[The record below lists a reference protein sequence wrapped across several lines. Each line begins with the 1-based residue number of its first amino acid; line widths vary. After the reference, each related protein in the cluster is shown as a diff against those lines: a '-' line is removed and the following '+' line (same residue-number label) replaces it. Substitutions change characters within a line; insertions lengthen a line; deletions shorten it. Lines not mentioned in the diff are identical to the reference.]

1 MAKAEFKVVGTSPA
15 RMGGVDRV
23 IGKGIYGIDLMLK
36 DQLHGAILRSQYAH
50 AKIISIDT
58 SEAKKVPGVHAVVTA
73 EDAPNVRYG
82 RSYIDRY
89 ILARGKVRYMGDP
102 VAAVAADTPAIAKQA
117 LKKIKVTYEPLP
129 VVIDQEE
136 AMKPDAPTLHE
147 DMPLPKNIPEGVK
160 VKNVCGFAAVH
171 VGDPEKTMAE
181 ADVVVDEVYETKMIH
196 PQYLEPRVAAA
207 QMEPNGRLTVWANAQ
222 APFPVRQEVAKM
234 LGMPLN
240 NVRVISAEIGGGF
253 GGKGSGITSGAAIE
267 PICGLLAMKTK
278 RAVMIVLDKAEET
291 ISTTIRSGARMYIKT
306 GVKKDGTL
314 VARTGKVIYDTGG
327 YSGFGVQAGGRCTN
341 MLGGWYLMPNCHIDG
356 YTVYTNKQV
365 CGPVRGPGGP
375 QAAFA
380 VESHMD
386 SIAAKL
392 GMDPVEF
399 RLKNTPKAG
408 DKIVGVPKLRDV
420 SLGETI
426 KTAAEKIG
434 FKQVG
439 AQFIAPALGKNQG
452 IGIATGSWIESAGPG
467 GGAIVKVNEDG
478 SITVHI
484 GKIDMGTAPRFGIP
498 VIVAEELG
506 VPVEDVTVVNVDT
519 DASPWDAGTV
529 GSRAILVSG
538 TASQRAAIDARNQ
551 LFKMAARQL
560 EASPEDLEIVDRQI
574 RVRGTP
580 SKSVSLATVATN
592 AHNVIGE
599 VIGRGY
605 CDNLE
610 LMAEEKAHGSS
621 QPFTAHACIVEV
633 DTMTGNVKI
642 LKYVAVHDIGQPIHL
657 AAVEGQIEGATA
669 MSIGQAL
676 CEQVVFD
683 KDGRTMNPSF
693 VDYLMPTIN
702 MMPRIETTLV
712 HGYPGAGPYGAK
724 GAGEIACVP
733 PMACIANAIF
743 NATGVRI
750 KTLPLSPENVLRGL
764 KAAGKA

>member
-1 MAKAEFKVVGTSPA
+1 MAKAEYKVIGTSPA
-15 RMGGVDRV
+15 RMGGIDRV
-23 IGKGIYGIDLMLK
+23 IGKGVYGIDLMLK

-58 SEAKKVPGVHAVVTA
+58 SEAKKLPGVHAVITA

-82 RSYIDRY
+82 RSYIDRH
-89 ILARGKVRYMGDP
+89 ILARGKVRFMGDP
-102 VAAVAADTPAIAKQA
+102 VAAVAADTLAIAKAA

-129 VVIDQEE
+129 VLIDAEE
-136 AMKPDAPTLHE
+136 AMKPDAVVLHD
-147 DMPLPKNIPEGVK
+147 DMPLPKNIPADVK
-160 VKNVCGFAAVH
+160 VRNVCGFTQVH
-171 VGDPEKTMAE
+171 VGDPDKAMAE
-181 ADVVVDEVYETKMIH
+181 ADLVVEEVYETKMIH
-196 PQYLEPRVAAA
+196 PQYLEPRSAAA

-240 NVRVISAEIGGGF
+240 NVRVISADIGGGF

-267 PICGLLAMKTK
+267 PICGLLAQKTK

-291 ISTTIRSGARMYIKT
+291 ISTTIRSGAKMYIKT
-306 GVKKDGTL
+306 GVKKDGTIL
-314 VARTGKVIYDTGG
+314 ARTGKVIYDTGG

-341 MLGGWYLMPNCHIDG
+341 MLGGWYLMPNAHIDG

-386 SIAAKL
+386 TIAAKL
-392 GMDPVEF
+392 GMDPTEF
-399 RLKNTPKAG
+399 RLKNIPKPG
-408 DKIVGVPKLRDV
+408 DKIIGVHKLRDV

-426 KTAAEKIG
+426 KVAKENIG
-434 FKQVG
+434 WGKVK
-439 AQFIAPALGKNQG
+439 LEKNQG
-452 IGIATGSWIESAGPG
+452 IGLATGSWIESAGPG

-478 SITVHI
+478 SVTVHV

-506 VPVEDVTVVNVDT
+506 VPVEDVTVLSVDT

-538 TASQRAAIDARNQ
+538 TASQRAAIDARTQ
-551 LFKMAARQL
+551 LFKIAAGQL
-560 EASPEDLEIVDRQI
+560 EASPDDLEIVDRQI
-574 RVRGTP
+574 RVKGTP
-580 SKSVSLATVATN
+580 SKTVALSVVATN

-621 QPFTAHACIVEV
+621 QPFTTHACIVEV

-683 KDGRTMNPSF
+683 KDGKTLNPSF
-693 VDYLMPTIN
+693 VDYLMPTLN

-743 NATGVRI
+743 NATGVRVT
-750 KTLPLSPENVLRGL
+750 KLPLSPENVLRAL
-764 KAAGKA
+764 KEAGKA

>member
-1 MAKAEFKVVGTSPA
+1 MAKPEFKFVGTSPA

-23 IGKGIYGIDLMLK
+23 IGKGVYGIDLMLK
-36 DQLHGAILRSQYAH
+36 DQLHGAILRSEYAH
-50 AKIISIDT
+50 AKIVSIDT

-73 EDAPNVRYG
+73 ADAPDVRYG

-89 ILARGKVRYMGDP
+89 ILARHKVRFMGDP
-102 VAAVAADTPAIAKQA
+102 VAAVAAESPAIAKQA
-117 LKKIKVTYEPLP
+117 LKKIKVVYEPLP
-129 VVIDQEE
+129 VALDPEE
-136 AMKPDAPTLHE
+136 ATKPEAPTLHD
-147 DMPLPKNIPEGVK
+147 DMPLPKSIPADAKLKNI
-160 VKNVCGFAAVH
+160 CGHTVVH
-171 VGDPEKTMAE
+171 VGDPDKAMAE

-196 PQYLEPRVAAA
+196 PQYLEPRIAAA

-240 NVRVISAEIGGGF
+240 NVRVISADLGGGF

-267 PICGLLAMKTK
+267 PICGLLAIKAK
-278 RAVMIVLDKAEET
+278 RPVMIVLDKAEET

-306 GVKKDGTL
+306 GVKKDGTI
-314 VARTGKVIYDTGG
+314 VARTGKVFYDAGG

-386 SIAAKL
+386 SIAAKI

-434 FKQVG
+434 WGKVK
-439 AQFIAPALGKNQG
+439 LGKNQG

-467 GGAIVKVNEDG
+467 GGSIVKVNEDG
-478 SITVHI
+478 SVTVHI

-498 VIVAEELG
+498 LIAAEELG
-506 VPVEDVTVVNVDT
+506 VPVTDVTVLNVDT

-529 GSRAILVSG
+529 GSRAMLVSG
-538 TASQRAAIDARNQ
+538 TATKLAAIDARNQ
-551 LFKMAARQL
+551 IFKMAASQL
-560 EASPEDLEIVDRQI
+560 EASPDDLEIVDRQI
-574 RVRGTP
+574 RVKGTP
-580 SKSVSLATVATN
+580 SKAVALATIATN

-605 CDNLE
+605 CDNLA

-621 QPFTAHACIVEV
+621 QPFTTHACIVEV
-633 DTMTGNVKI
+633 SPDTGNVKI

-683 KDGRTMNPSF
+683 QNGKTMNPSF

-712 HGYPGAGPYGAK
+712 SGYPGAGPYGSK

-733 PMACIANAIF
+733 PMAAIANAIF

-750 KTLPLSPENVLRGL
+750 TKLPLSPENVLRGL
-764 KAAGKA
+764 KEAGKA

>member
-1 MAKAEFKVVGTSPA
+1 MAKPEFKFVGTSPA

-23 IGKGIYGIDLMLK
+23 IGKGVYGIDLMLK

-50 AKIISIDT
+50 AKIVSIDT

-73 EDAPNVRYG
+73 ADAPDVRYG

-89 ILARGKVRYMGDP
+89 ILARHKVRFMGDP
-102 VAAVAADTPAIAKQA
+102 VAAVAAESPAIAKQA
-117 LKKIKVTYEPLP
+117 LKKIKVVYEPLP
-129 VVIDQEE
+129 VALDPEE
-136 AMKPDAPTLHE
+136 ATKPDAPTLHD
-147 DMPLPKNIPEGVK
+147 DMPLPKSIPADAKLKNI
-160 VKNVCGFAAVH
+160 CGHTVVH
-171 VGDPEKTMAE
+171 VGDPDKAMAE

-196 PQYLEPRVAAA
+196 PQYLEPRIAAA

-240 NVRVISAEIGGGF
+240 NVRVISADLGGGF

-267 PICGLLAMKTK
+267 PICGLLAIKAK
-278 RAVMIVLDKAEET
+278 RPVMIVLDKAEET

-306 GVKKDGTL
+306 GVKKDGTI
-314 VARTGKVIYDTGG
+314 VARTGKVFYDAGG

-386 SIAAKL
+386 SIAAKI

-434 FKQVG
+434 WGKVK
-439 AQFIAPALGKNQG
+439 LGKNQG

-467 GGAIVKVNEDG
+467 GGSIVKVNEDG
-478 SITVHI
+478 SVTVHI

-498 VIVAEELG
+498 LIAAEELG
-506 VPVEDVTVVNVDT
+506 VPVTDVTVLNVDT

-529 GSRAILVSG
+529 GSRAMLVSG
-538 TASQRAAIDARNQ
+538 TATKLAAIDARNQ
-551 LFKMAARQL
+551 IFKMAASQL
-560 EASPEDLEIVDRQI
+560 EASPDDLEIVDRQI
-574 RVRGTP
+574 RVKGTP
-580 SKSVSLATVATN
+580 SKAVALATIATN

-605 CDNLE
+605 CDNLA

-621 QPFTAHACIVEV
+621 QPFTTHACIVEV
-633 DTMTGNVKI
+633 SPDTGNVKI

-683 KDGRTMNPSF
+683 QNGKTMNPSF

-712 HGYPGAGPYGAK
+712 SGYPGAGPYGSK

-733 PMACIANAIF
+733 PMAAIANAIF

-750 KTLPLSPENVLRGL
+750 TKLPLSPENVLRGL
-764 KAAGKA
+764 KEAGKA

>member
-1 MAKAEFKVVGTSPA
+1 MAKPELKIIGSSPA
-15 RMGGVDRV
+15 RMGGVERV
-23 IGKGIYGIDLMLK
+23 VGKGVYGIDLMLK

-50 AKIISIDT
+50 AKIVSIDT
-58 SEAKKVPGVHAVVTA
+58 SEAKKIPGVHAVVTA
-73 EDAPNVRYG
+73 ADAPNVRYG
-82 RSYIDRY
+82 RSYFDRH
-89 ILARGKVRYMGDP
+89 ILARDKVRFMGDP
-102 VAAVAADTPAIAKQA
+102 VAAVAAESPAIAKQA
-117 LKKIKVTYEPLP
+117 LKKIKVVYEPLP
-129 VVIDQEE
+129 VVIDPEE
-136 AMKPDAPTLHE
+136 ATKPEAPTLHE
-147 DMPLPKNIPEGVK
+147 DMPLPKSIPADAKLKNI
-160 VKNVCGFAAVH
+160 CGHAVVH
-171 VGDPEKTMAE
+171 VGDPEKAMAE
-181 ADVVVDEVYETKMIH
+181 ADVVVEEVYETKMIH
-196 PQYLEPRVAAA
+196 PQYLEPRIAAA

-222 APFPVRQEVAKM
+222 APFPVRQETAKT
-234 LGMPLN
+234 LGLFLN
-240 NVRVISAEIGGGF
+240 NVRVISAGLGGGF

-267 PICGLLAMKTK
+267 PICGLLAIKAN
-278 RAVMIVLDKAEET
+278 RPVMIVLDKAEET
-291 ISTTIRSGARMYIKT
+291 ISTTIRAGAKMYIKT
-306 GVKKDGTL
+306 GVKKDGTI
-314 VARTGKVIYDTGG
+314 VARTGKVFYDAGG

-399 RLKNTPKAG
+399 RLKNTPKPG

-426 KTAAEKIG
+426 RIAKEKIG
-434 FKQVG
+434 WGKVK
-439 AQFIAPALGKNQG
+439 LEKNQG

-478 SITVHI
+478 SVTVHI
-484 GKIDMGTAPRFGIP
+484 GKIDMGTIPGFGIP
-498 VIVAEELG
+498 MIVAEELG

-529 GSRAILVSG
+529 GSRGILVSG
-538 TASQRAAIDARNQ
+538 TASRLAAIDARNQ
-551 LFKMAARQL
+551 IFKMAASQL
-560 EASPEDLEIVDRQI
+560 EASPDDLEIVNKQI
-574 RVRGTP
+574 RVKGTP
-580 SKSVSLATVATN
+580 AKAVALAAVATN

-605 CDNLE
+605 FDNVAAG
-610 LMAEEKAHGSS
+610 AEEKQHGSS

-633 DTMTGNVKI
+633 NPDTGNVKI
-642 LKYVAVHDIGQPIHL
+642 LKYVAVHDIGQPIHK
-657 AAVEGQIEGATA
+657 AAAEGQIEGAAA

-683 KDGRTMNPSF
+683 TNGRTMNPSF

-712 HGYPGAGPYGAK
+712 SGYPGAGPYGAK

-733 PMACIANAIF
+733 PMAAIANAIY
-743 NATGVRI
+743 NAAGVRI
-750 KTLPLSPENVLRGL
+750 TKLPLSPENVLRAL
-764 KAAGKA
+764 KEAGKA

>member
-1 MAKAEFKVVGTSPA
+1 MAKAEFKVIGSSPA
-15 RMGGVDRV
+15 RMGGVERV
-23 IGKGIYGIDLMLK
+23 VGKGVYGIDLMLK
-36 DQLHGAILRSQYAH
+36 DQLHGAILRSRYAH
-50 AKIISIDT
+50 AKIVSIDT
-58 SEAKKVPGVHAVVTA
+58 SEAAELPGVHAVVTSA
-73 EDAPNVRYG
+73 DAPNVRYG
-82 RSYIDRY
+82 RSYIDRH
-89 ILARGKVRYMGDP
+89 ILARGKVRFMGDP
-102 VAAVAADTPAIAKQA
+102 VAAVAADSLAIAKQA
-117 LKKIKVTYEPLP
+117 LRKIKVVYEPLP
-129 VVIDQEE
+129 VVIDPEE
-136 AMKPDAPTLHE
+136 VTKPDAPVLHD
-147 DMPLPKNIPEGVK
+147 DMPLPKTIPADAKMKNI
-160 VKNVCGFAAVH
+160 CGHTVVH
-171 VGDPEKTMAE
+171 VGDPEKAMAE
-181 ADVVVDEVYETKMIH
+181 ADLVVDEVYETKMIH
-196 PQYLEPRVAAA
+196 PQYLEPRIAAA

-222 APFPVRQEVAKM
+222 APFPVRQETAKM
-234 LGMPLN
+234 LGLPLN
-240 NVRVISAEIGGGF
+240 NVRVISAGLGGGF

-267 PICGLLAMKTK
+267 PICGLLAIKSK
-278 RAVMIVLDKAEET
+278 RPVMIVLDKAEET
-291 ISTTIRSGARMYIKT
+291 ISTTIRAGARMYIKT
-306 GVKKDGTL
+306 GVKKDGTI
-314 VARTGKVIYDTGG
+314 VARTGKVFYDAGG

-392 GMDPVEF
+392 GMDPIEF
-399 RLKNTPKAG
+399 RLKNIPKAG

-426 KTAAEKIG
+426 KIAAEKIG
-434 FKQVG
+434 YKQVG

-467 GGAIVKVNEDG
+467 GGSIVKVNEDG
-478 SITVHI
+478 SVTVHI
-484 GKIDMGTAPRFGIP
+484 GKIDMGTIPGFGIP
-498 VIVAEELG
+498 MIVAEELG
-506 VPVEDVTVVNVDT
+506 IPVSDVTVVNVDT

-529 GSRAILVSG
+529 GSRGILVSG
-538 TASQRAAIDARNQ
+538 TASRLAAIDARNQ
-551 LFKMAARQL
+551 IFKMAATQL
-560 EASPEDLEIVDRQI
+560 ECSPDDLEIVNKQI
-574 RVRGTP
+574 RVKGTP
-580 SKSVSLATVATN
+580 AKTVALATVATN

-605 CDNLE
+605 FDNVAAV
-610 LMAEEKAHGSS
+610 AEEKAHGSS

-633 DTMTGNVKI
+633 DTSTGNVKI
-642 LKYVAVHDIGQPIHL
+642 LKYVAVHDIGQPIHK
-657 AAVEGQIEGATA
+657 AAAEGQIEGAAA

-712 HGYPGAGPYGAK
+712 SGYPGSGPYGAK

-733 PMACIANAIF
+733 PMAAIANAIY

-750 KTLPLSPENVLRGL
+750 NKLPLSPENVLRAL
-764 KAAGKA
+764 KEAGKA

>member
-1 MAKAEFKVVGTSPA
+1 MAKAEFKVIGTSPA
-15 RMGGVDRV
+15 RMGGIDRV
-23 IGKGIYGIDLMLK
+23 IGKGVYGIDLMLK

-58 SEAKKVPGVHAVVTA
+58 SEAKKLPGVHAVVTA

-82 RSYIDRY
+82 RSYIDRH
-89 ILARGKVRYMGDP
+89 ILARGKVRFMGDP
-102 VAAVAADTPAIAKQA
+102 VAAVAADTLAIAKQA

-129 VVIDQEE
+129 VLIDAEE
-136 AMKPDAPTLHE
+136 AMKLEAPTLHD
-147 DMPLPKNIPEGVK
+147 DMPLPKNIPADVK
-160 VKNVCGFAAVH
+160 VKNVCGFTQVH
-171 VGDPEKTMAE
+171 VGDPEKAMAE
-181 ADVVVDEVYETKMIH
+181 ADLVVEEVYETKMIH
-196 PQYLEPRVAAA
+196 PQYLEPRMAAA
-207 QMEPNGRLTVWANAQ
+207 QMEPNGRLTVYANAQ

-240 NVRVISAEIGGGF
+240 NVRVISADIGGGF

-267 PICGLLAMKTK
+267 PICGLLAQKTK

-291 ISTTIRSGARMYIKT
+291 ISTTIRSGAKMYIKT
-306 GVKKDGTL
+306 GVKKDGTIL
-314 VARTGKVIYDTGG
+314 ARIGKVIYDTGG

-426 KTAAEKIG
+426 KTAAENIG
-434 FKQVG
+434 W
-439 AQFIAPALGKNQG
+439 GKVKLEKHQG

-478 SITVHI
+478 SVTVHV

-506 VPVEDVTVVNVDT
+506 VPVEDVTVLSVDT

-538 TASQRAAIDARNQ
+538 TASQRAAIDARTQ
-551 LFKMAARQL
+551 LFKIAAGQL
-560 EASPEDLEIVDRQI
+560 EASPDDLEIVDRQI
-574 RVRGTP
+574 RVKGTP
-580 SKSVSLATVATN
+580 SKTVALSVVATN

-712 HGYPGAGPYGAK
+712 RGYPGAGPYGAK

-750 KTLPLSPENVLRGL
+750 KTLPLSPENVLRAL
-764 KAAGKA
+764 KEAGKA

>member
-1 MAKAEFKVVGTSPA
+1 MAKAEFRVIGTSPA
-15 RMGGVDRV
+15 RMGGVERV
-23 IGKGIYGIDLMLK
+23 VGKGVYGIDLMLK
-36 DQLHGAILRSQYAH
+36 DQLHGAILRSHYAH
-50 AKIISIDT
+50 AKIVSIDT
-58 SEAKKVPGVHAVVTA
+58 SEAKNLTGVHAVVTA
-73 EDAPNVRYG
+73 ADAPNVRYG
-82 RSYIDRY
+82 RSYIDRH
-89 ILARGKVRYMGDP
+89 ILARDKVRFMGDP
-102 VAAVAADTPAIAKQA
+102 VVAVAAESPAIARQA
-117 LKKIKVTYEPLP
+117 LKKIKVVYDPLP
-129 VVIDQEE
+129 VVIDPEE
-136 AMKPDAPTLHE
+136 ATKPTAPTLHD
-147 DMPLPKNIPEGVK
+147 DMPLPKTIPADGKLKNI
-160 VKNVCGFAAVH
+160 CGHAVVH
-171 VGDPEKTMAE
+171 VGDAEKAMAE
-181 ADVVVDEVYETKMIH
+181 ADIVVDEVYETKMIH
-196 PQYLEPRVAAA
+196 PQYLEPRIAAA

-222 APFPVRQEVAKM
+222 APFPVRQETAKM
-234 LGMPLN
+234 LGLPLN
-240 NVRVISAEIGGGF
+240 NVRVISAGLGGGF

-267 PICGLLAMKTK
+267 PICGLLAIKAK
-278 RAVMIVLDKAEET
+278 RPVMIVLDKAEET
-291 ISTTIRSGARMYIKT
+291 ISTTIRAGARMYIKT
-306 GVKKDGTL
+306 GVKKDGTI
-314 VARTGKVIYDTGG
+314 VARTGKVFYDAGG

-356 YTVYTNKQV
+356 YSVYTNKQV

-392 GMDPVEF
+392 GMDPAEF
-399 RLKNTPKAG
+399 RLKNIPKAG

-426 KTAAEKIG
+426 RIAKEKIG
-434 FKQVG
+434 WGKVK
-439 AQFIAPALGKNQG
+439 LEKNQG

-478 SITVHI
+478 SVTVHI
-484 GKIDMGTAPRFGIP
+484 GKIDMGTIPGFGIP
-498 VIVAEELG
+498 MIVAEELG
-506 VPVEDVTVVNVDT
+506 IPVSDVTVVNVDT

-529 GSRAILVSG
+529 GSRGILVSG
-538 TASQRAAIDARNQ
+538 GASRLAAIDARSQ
-551 LFKMAARQL
+551 LLKMAAGKL
-560 EASPEDLEIVDRQI
+560 EASPDDLEIVDKQI
-574 RVRGTP
+574 RVKGTP
-580 SKSVSLATVATN
+580 AKSVSLATVATD

-605 CDNLE
+605 CDNLA

-621 QPFTAHACIVEV
+621 QPFTTHACIVEV
-633 DTMTGNVKI
+633 SPDTGNVKI
-642 LKYVAVHDIGQPIHL
+642 LKYVAVHDIGQPIHR
-657 AAVEGQIEGATA
+657 AAAEGQIEGAAA

-712 HGYPGAGPYGAK
+712 QGYPGSGPYGAK

-733 PMACIANAIF
+733 PMAAIANAIF

-750 KTLPLSPENVLRGL
+750 TKLPLSPENVLRAL
-764 KAAGKA
+764 KEAGKA

>member
-1 MAKAEFKVVGTSPA
+1 MAKPEFKFVGTSPA

-23 IGKGIYGIDLMLK
+23 IGKGVYGIDLMLK
-36 DQLHGAILRSQYAH
+36 DQLHGAILRSEYAH
-50 AKIISIDT
+50 AKIVSIDT

-73 EDAPNVRYG
+73 ADAPDVRYG

-89 ILARGKVRYMGDP
+89 ILARHKVRFMGDP
-102 VAAVAADTPAIAKQA
+102 VAAVAAESPAIAKQA
-117 LKKIKVTYEPLP
+117 LKKIKVVYEPLP
-129 VVIDQEE
+129 VALDPEE
-136 AMKPDAPTLHE
+136 ATKPDAPTLHD
-147 DMPLPKNIPEGVK
+147 DMPLPKSIPADAKLKNI
-160 VKNVCGFAAVH
+160 CGHTVVH
-171 VGDPEKTMAE
+171 VGDPDKAMAE

-196 PQYLEPRVAAA
+196 PQYLEPRIAAA

-240 NVRVISAEIGGGF
+240 NVRVISADLGGGF

-267 PICGLLAMKTK
+267 PICGLLAIKAK
-278 RAVMIVLDKAEET
+278 RPVMIVLDKAEET

-306 GVKKDGTL
+306 GVKKDGTI
-314 VARTGKVIYDTGG
+314 VARTGKVFYDAGG

-386 SIAAKL
+386 SIAAKI

-434 FKQVG
+434 WGKVK
-439 AQFIAPALGKNQG
+439 LGKNQG

-467 GGAIVKVNEDG
+467 GGSIVKVNEDG
-478 SITVHI
+478 SVTVHI

-498 VIVAEELG
+498 LIAAEELG
-506 VPVEDVTVVNVDT
+506 VPVTDVTVLNVDT

-529 GSRAILVSG
+529 GSRAMLVSG
-538 TASQRAAIDARNQ
+538 TATKLAAIDARNQ
-551 LFKMAARQL
+551 IFKMAASQL
-560 EASPEDLEIVDRQI
+560 EASPDDLEIVDRQI
-574 RVRGTP
+574 RVKGTP
-580 SKSVSLATVATN
+580 SKAVALATIATN

-605 CDNLE
+605 CDNLA

-621 QPFTAHACIVEV
+621 QPFTTHACIVEV
-633 DTMTGNVKI
+633 SPDTGNVKI

-683 KDGRTMNPSF
+683 QNGKTMNPSF

-712 HGYPGAGPYGAK
+712 SGYPGAGPYGSK

-733 PMACIANAIF
+733 PMAAIANAIY

-750 KTLPLSPENVLRGL
+750 TKLPLSPENVLRGL
-764 KAAGKA
+764 KEAGKA

>member
-1 MAKAEFKVVGTSPA
+1 MAKPEFKVIGSSPA
-15 RMGGVDRV
+15 RIGGVERV
-23 IGKGIYGIDLMLK
+23 VGKGIYGIDLMLK

-50 AKIISIDT
+50 AKIVSIDT
-58 SEAKKVPGVHAVVTA
+58 SEAKKIPGVHAVVTA

-82 RSYIDRY
+82 RSYIDRHV
-89 ILARGKVRYMGDP
+89 LARGKVRFMGDP
-102 VAAVAADTPAIAKQA
+102 VAAVAADTPAIARQA
-117 LKKIKVTYEPLP
+117 LKKIKVVYEPLP
-129 VVIDQEE
+129 VVIDPEE
-136 AMKPDAPTLHE
+136 ATKPNAPVLHD
-147 DMPLPKNIPEGVK
+147 DMPLPKTIPAEAK
-160 VKNVCGFAAVH
+160 MKNVCGHAVVH
-171 VGDPEKTMAE
+171 VGDPEKAMAE
-181 ADVVVDEVYETKMIH
+181 ADIVVDEVYETKMIH
-196 PQYLEPRVAAA
+196 PQYLEPRIAAA
-207 QMEPNGRLTVWANAQ
+207 QMEPNGRLTIWANAQ
-222 APFPVRQEVAKM
+222 APFPVRQEVAKT
-234 LGMPLN
+234 LGLPLN
-240 NVRVISAEIGGGF
+240 NVRVISAGLGGGF

-267 PICGLLAMKTK
+267 PICGLLAIKAN
-278 RAVMIVLDKAEET
+278 RPVMIVLDKAEET
-291 ISTTIRSGARMYIKT
+291 ISTTIRAGARMYIKT
-306 GVKKDGTL
+306 GVKKDGTIL
-314 VARTGKVIYDTGG
+314 ARIGKVFYDAGG

-426 KTAAEKIG
+426 KIAAEKIG
-434 FKQVG
+434 WGKMK
-439 AQFIAPALGKNQG
+439 LEKNQG
-452 IGIATGSWIESAGPG
+452 IGLATGSWIESAGPG
-467 GGAIVKVNEDG
+467 GGSIVKVNEDG
-478 SITVHI
+478 SVTVHI
-484 GKIDMGTAPRFGIP
+484 GKIDMGTIPGFGVP
-498 VIVAEELG
+498 MIVAEELG
-506 VPVEDVTVVNVDT
+506 IPVSDVTVVNVDT

-529 GSRAILVSG
+529 GSRGILVSG
-538 TASQRAAIDARNQ
+538 GASRLAAIDARNQ
-551 LFKMAARQL
+551 IFQMAARKL
-560 EASPEDLEIVDRQI
+560 EASPDDLEIVDKQI
-574 RVRGTP
+574 RVKGTP
-580 SKSVSLATVATN
+580 AKTVGLATVATD

-605 CDNLE
+605 CDNLK

-621 QPFTAHACIVEV
+621 QPFTTHACIVEV
-633 DTMTGNVKI
+633 SPDTGNVKI
-642 LKYVAVHDIGQPIHL
+642 LKYVAVHDIGQPIHK
-657 AAVEGQIEGATA
+657 AAVEGQIEGAAA

-712 HGYPGAGPYGAK
+712 PGYPGAGPYGAK

-733 PMACIANAIF
+733 PMACIANAIY

-750 KTLPLSPENVLRGL
+750 TNLPLSPENVLRGL

>member
-1 MAKAEFKVVGTSPA
+1 MAKAEFKVIGSSPA
-15 RMGGVDRV
+15 RMGGVERV
-23 IGKGIYGIDLMLK
+23 VGKGIYGIDLMLK
-36 DQLHGAILRSQYAH
+36 DQLHGVILRSQYAH
-50 AKIISIDT
+50 AKIVSIDT
-58 SEAKKVPGVHAVVTA
+58 SEAKKIPGVHAVVTA
-73 EDAPNVRYG
+73 ADAPDVRYG
-82 RSYIDRY
+82 RSYLDRY
-89 ILARGKVRYMGDP
+89 ILARNKVRFMGDP

-117 LKKIKVTYEPLP
+117 LKKIQVVYEPLP
-129 VVIDQEE
+129 VLIDAEE

-171 VGDPEKTMAE
+171 VGDPEKAMAE
-181 ADVVVDEVYETKMIH
+181 ADLVVDEVYETKMIH

-207 QMEPNGRLTVWANAQ
+207 QVEPNGRLTVWANAQ

-234 LGMPLN
+234 LGLPLN
-240 NVRVISAEIGGGF
+240 NVRVIAAELGGGF

-267 PICGLLAMKTK
+267 PICGLLAIKAK
-278 RAVMIVLDKAEET
+278 RPVMIVLDKAEET
-291 ISTTIRSGARMYIKT
+291 ISTTIRSGAKMYIKT
-306 GVKKDGTL
+306 GVKKDGTI
-314 VARTGKVIYDTGG
+314 VARTGKVIYDAGG

-356 YTVYTNKQV
+356 YVVYTNKQV

-392 GMDPVEF
+392 GMDPTEF
-399 RLKNTPKAG
+399 RLKNIPKPG

-426 KTAAEKIG
+426 RIAKEKIG
-434 FKQVG
+434 WGKVK
-439 AQFIAPALGKNQG
+439 LEKNQG
-452 IGIATGSWIESAGPG
+452 MGLATGSWIESAGPG
-467 GGAIVKVNEDG
+467 GGAVVKVNEDG
-478 SITVHI
+478 SVTVHI
-484 GKIDMGTAPRFGIP
+484 GKIDMGTIPGFGIP
-498 VIVAEELG
+498 MIVAEELG
-506 VPVEDVTVVNVDT
+506 IPVSDVTVVNVDT

-529 GSRAILVSG
+529 GSRGILVSG
-538 TASQRAAIDARNQ
+538 TASRLATIDARNQ

-610 LMAEEKAHGSS
+610 LVAEDKAHGSS

-633 DTMTGNVKI
+633 NPDTGNVKI
-642 LKYVAVHDIGQPIHL
+642 LKYVAVHDIGQPIHK

-712 HGYPGAGPYGAK
+712 SGYPGAGPYGAK

-733 PMACIANAIF
+733 PMACIANAIY

>member
-1 MAKAEFKVVGTSPA
+1 MAKAEFKIVGTSPA
-15 RMGGVDRV
+15 RMGGVERV
-23 IGKGIYGIDLMLK
+23 IGKGVYGIDVMLK
-36 DQLHGAILRSQYAH
+36 DQLHGGILRSQYAH
-50 AKIISIDT
+50 AKIVSIDT
-58 SEAKKVPGVHAVVTA
+58 TEAKKIPGVHAVVTA
-73 EDAPNVRYG
+73 ADAPDVRYG

-89 ILARGKVRYMGDP
+89 ILARHKVRYMGDP
-102 VAAVAADTPAIAKQA
+102 VAAVAADTPALVKQA
-117 LKKIKVTYEPLP
+117 LKKIKVVYEPLP
-129 VVIDQEE
+129 VVIDPEE

-147 DMPLPKNIPEGVK
+147 DMPLPKNLPEGVK
-160 VKNVCGFAAVH
+160 VKNVCGFAAVR
-171 VGDPEKTMAE
+171 VGDAEKAMAE
-181 ADVVVDEVYETKMIH
+181 ADVVIDEVYETKMIH
-196 PQYLEPRVAAA
+196 PQYLEPRMAAA
-207 QMEPNGRLTVWANAQ
+207 QVEPNGRLTVWANAQ

-234 LGMPLN
+234 LGLPLN
-240 NVRVISAEIGGGF
+240 NVRVISAELGGGF

-267 PICGLLAMKTK
+267 PICGLLAMKAK
-278 RAVMIVLDKAEET
+278 RPVMIVLDKAEET
-291 ISTTIRSGARMYIKT
+291 ISTTIRAGAKMYIKT
-306 GVKKDGTL
+306 GVKKDGTI
-314 VARTGKVIYDTGG
+314 VARTGKVIYDAGA
-327 YSGFGVQAGGRCTN
+327 YSGFGVQAGARCTN

-356 YTVYTNKQV
+356 YVVYTNKQV

-392 GMDPVEF
+392 GMDPTEF
-399 RLKNTPKAG
+399 RLKNIPKAG

-426 KTAAEKIG
+426 KIAKEKIG
-434 FKQVG
+434 WGKVK
-439 AQFIAPALGKNQG
+439 LKKNQG

-467 GGAIVKVNEDG
+467 GGSIIKVNEDG
-478 SITVHI
+478 SVTVHI
-484 GKIDMGTAPRFGIP
+484 GKIDMGTIPGFGIP
-498 VIVAEELG
+498 MIVAEELG
-506 VPVEDVTVVNVDT
+506 IPVTDVTVVNVDT

-529 GSRAILVSG
+529 GSRGILVSG
-538 TASQRAAIDARNQ
+538 GATRLAAIDARNQ
-551 LFKMAARQL
+551 LFKMAAGKL
-560 EASPEDLEIVDRQI
+560 EASVDDLEIVDKQI
-574 RVRGTP
+574 RVKGTP
-580 SKSVSLATVATN
+580 AKSVPLAAVATD

-605 CDNLE
+605 FDNV
-610 LMAEEKAHGSS
+610 AAVAQEKAHGSS
-621 QPFTAHACIVEV
+621 QPFTTHACIVEV
-633 DTMTGNVKI
+633 SPDTGNVKV
-642 LKYVAVHDIGQPIHL
+642 LKYVAVHDIGQPIHK
-657 AAVEGQIEGATA
+657 AAVEGQIEGAAA

-712 HGYPGAGPYGAK
+712 PGYPGSGPYGAK

-733 PMACIANAIF
+733 PMAAIANAIY

-764 KAAGKA
+764 KEAGKA

>member
-1 MAKAEFKVVGTSPA
+1 MAKPEFKFVGTSPA

-23 IGKGIYGIDLMLK
+23 IGKGVYGIDLMLK

-50 AKIISIDT
+50 AKIVSIDT

-73 EDAPNVRYG
+73 ADAPDVRYG

-89 ILARGKVRYMGDP
+89 ILARHKVRFMGDP
-102 VAAVAADTPAIAKQA
+102 VAAVAAETPAIARQA
-117 LKKIKVTYEPLP
+117 LKKIKVVYEPLP
-129 VVIDQEE
+129 VALDPEE
-136 AMKPDAPTLHE
+136 ATKPDAPTLHD
-147 DMPLPKNIPEGVK
+147 DMPLPKSIPADAKLKNI
-160 VKNVCGFAAVH
+160 CGHAVVH
-171 VGDPEKTMAE
+171 VGDPDKAMAE

-196 PQYLEPRVAAA
+196 PQYLEPRIAAA

-240 NVRVISAEIGGGF
+240 NVRVISADLGGGF

-267 PICGLLAMKTK
+267 PICGLLAIKAK
-278 RAVMIVLDKAEET
+278 RPVMIVLDKAEET

-306 GVKKDGTL
+306 GVKKDGTI
-314 VARTGKVIYDTGG
+314 VARTGKVFYDAGG

-386 SIAAKL
+386 SIAAKI

-434 FKQVG
+434 WGKVK
-439 AQFIAPALGKNQG
+439 LGKNQG

-467 GGAIVKVNEDG
+467 GGSIVKVNEDG
-478 SITVHI
+478 SVTVHI

-498 VIVAEELG
+498 LIAAEELG
-506 VPVEDVTVVNVDT
+506 VPVTDVTVLNVDT

-529 GSRAILVSG
+529 GSRAMLVSG
-538 TASQRAAIDARNQ
+538 TATKLAAIDARNQ
-551 LFKMAARQL
+551 IFKMAASQL
-560 EASPEDLEIVDRQI
+560 EASPDDLEIVDRQI
-574 RVRGTP
+574 RVKGTP
-580 SKSVSLATVATN
+580 SKAVALATIATN

-605 CDNLE
+605 CDNLA

-621 QPFTAHACIVEV
+621 QPFTTHACIVEV
-633 DTMTGNVKI
+633 SPDTGNVKI

-683 KDGRTMNPSF
+683 QNGKTMNPSF

-712 HGYPGAGPYGAK
+712 SGYPGAGPYGSK

-733 PMACIANAIF
+733 PMAAIANAIF

-750 KTLPLSPENVLRGL
+750 TKLPLSPENVLRGL
-764 KAAGKA
+764 KEAGKA

>member
-1 MAKAEFKVVGTSPA
+1 MAKPEFKFVGTSPA

-23 IGKGIYGIDLMLK
+23 IGKGVYGIDLMLK

-50 AKIISIDT
+50 AKILSIDT

-73 EDAPNVRYG
+73 ADAPDVRYG

-89 ILARGKVRYMGDP
+89 ILARHKVRFMGDP
-102 VAAVAADTPAIAKQA
+102 VAAVAAESPAIAKQA
-117 LKKIKVTYEPLP
+117 LKKIKVVYEPLP
-129 VVIDQEE
+129 VALDPEE
-136 AMKPDAPTLHE
+136 ATKPDAPTLHD
-147 DMPLPKNIPEGVK
+147 DMPLPKSIPADAKLKNI
-160 VKNVCGFAAVH
+160 CGHTVVH
-171 VGDPEKTMAE
+171 VGDPDKAMAE

-196 PQYLEPRVAAA
+196 PQYLEPRIAAA

-240 NVRVISAEIGGGF
+240 NVRVISADLGGGF

-267 PICGLLAMKTK
+267 PICGLLAIKAK
-278 RAVMIVLDKAEET
+278 RPVMIVLDKAEET

-306 GVKKDGTL
+306 GVKKDGTI
-314 VARTGKVIYDTGG
+314 VARTGKVFYDAGG

-356 YTVYTNKQV
+356 YTNQQV

-386 SIAAKL
+386 SIAAKI

-434 FKQVG
+434 WGKVK
-439 AQFIAPALGKNQG
+439 LGKNQG

-467 GGAIVKVNEDG
+467 GGSIVKVNEDG
-478 SITVHI
+478 SVTVHI

-498 VIVAEELG
+498 LIAAEELG
-506 VPVEDVTVVNVDT
+506 VPVTDVTVLNVDT

-529 GSRAILVSG
+529 GSRAMLVSG
-538 TASQRAAIDARNQ
+538 TATKLAAIDARNQ
-551 LFKMAARQL
+551 IFKMAASQL
-560 EASPEDLEIVDRQI
+560 EASPDDLEIVDRQI
-574 RVRGTP
+574 RVKGTP
-580 SKSVSLATVATN
+580 SKAVALATIATN

-605 CDNLE
+605 CDNLA

-621 QPFTAHACIVEV
+621 QPFTTHACIVEV
-633 DTMTGNVKI
+633 SPDTGNVKI

-683 KDGRTMNPSF
+683 QNGKTMNPSF

-712 HGYPGAGPYGAK
+712 SGYPGAGPYGSK
-724 GAGEIACVP
+724 GAGEIAFVP
-733 PMACIANAIF
+733 PMAAIANAIY

-750 KTLPLSPENVLRGL
+750 NKLTLSPENVLRGM
-764 KAAGKA
+764 KEAGKA

>member
-1 MAKAEFKVVGTSPA
+1 MAKAELKIVGTSPA
-15 RMGGVDRV
+15 RIGGFERV
-23 IGKGIYGIDLMLK
+23 VGKGVYGIDLMLK

-50 AKIISIDT
+50 AKIVSIDT
-58 SEAKKVPGVHAVVTA
+58 GEAKKISGVHAVVTA
-73 EDAPNVRYG
+73 ADAPNVRYG
-82 RSYIDRY
+82 RSYFDRH
-89 ILARGKVRYMGDP
+89 ILARDKVRFMGDP
-102 VAAVAADTPAIAKQA
+102 VAAVAAESPAIAKQA
-117 LKKIKVTYEPLP
+117 LKKIKVVYEPLP
-129 VVIDQEE
+129 VVIDPEE
-136 AMKPDAPTLHE
+136 ATKPEAPTLHD
-147 DMPLPKNIPEGVK
+147 DMPLPKTIPADAKLKNICGHAIVK
-160 VKNVCGFAAVH
+160 V
-171 VGDPEKTMAE
+171 GDAEKAMAE

-196 PQYLEPRVAAA
+196 PQYLEPRIAAA
-207 QMEPNGRLTVWANAQ
+207 QMEPNGRLTIWANAQ
-222 APFPVRQEVAKM
+222 APFPVRQETAKM
-234 LGMPLN
+234 LGMALN
-240 NVRVISAEIGGGF
+240 NVRVISAGLGGGF

-267 PICGLLAMKTK
+267 PICGLLAIKAK
-278 RAVMIVLDKAEET
+278 RPVMIVLDKAEET
-291 ISTTIRSGARMYIKT
+291 ISTTIRAGAKMYIKT
-306 GVKKDGTL
+306 GVKKDGTI
-314 VARTGKVIYDTGG
+314 VARTGKVFYDAGG

-341 MLGGWYLMPNCHIDG
+341 MLGGWYLVPNCHIEG

-399 RLKNTPKAG
+399 RLKNTPKPG

-426 KTAAEKIG
+426 RTAAEKIG
-434 FKQVG
+434 YKQVG

-452 IGIATGSWIESAGPG
+452 IGLATGSWIESAGPG

-478 SITVHI
+478 SVTVHI
-484 GKIDMGTAPRFGIP
+484 GKIDMGTIPGFGIP
-498 VIVAEELG
+498 MIVAEELG

-529 GSRAILVSG
+529 GSRGILVSG
-538 TASQRAAIDARNQ
+538 TASRLAAIDARNQ
-551 LFKMAARQL
+551 LFKMAASQL
-560 EASPEDLEIVDRQI
+560 EASPDDLELVDKQI

-580 SKSVSLATVATN
+580 SKLVPLATVATN

-610 LMAEEKAHGSS
+610 LMATEKAHGSS
-621 QPFTAHACIVEV
+621 QPFTTHACIVEV
-633 DTMTGNVKI
+633 DTNTGNVKI
-642 LKYVAVHDIGQPIHL
+642 LKYVAVHDIGQPIHK
-657 AAVEGQIEGATA
+657 AAVEGQIEGAAA

-702 MMPRIETTLV
+702 MMPRIETVLV
-712 HGYPGAGPYGAK
+712 PGYPGAGPYGAK

-733 PMACIANAIF
+733 PMAAIANAIF
-743 NATGVRI
+743 NITGVRVR
-750 KTLPLSPENVLRGL
+750 TLPLSPENVLRAL
-764 KAAGKA
+764 KQEGKA